1 MKKTVTVAQHNEIVD
16 YLVENIGGNTLID
29 SLISNLGAEAPT
41 VLMAIAEENGLT
53 EEIEAYLAQ

>member
-29 SLISNLGAEAPT
+29 SLISNLGAEGPA